1 MEIMRLVNTY
11 LSNRELSVQEIKAVC
26 DLFKEHYD
34 EKIEVSRYKYED
46 RNYYETDFDLVEVNF
61 CKERIHTSIQT
72 LITIHEQAIT
82 LIDQPIEIIVAND
95 DTDTEIQL
103 FEEDCNNVSS
113 FGLFVTKRSIPKLV
127 PYYTSD
133 ICRAY
138 LNFKHVS
145 FGVMFE

>member
-26 DLFKEHYD
+26 DLFKDHYD

-46 RNYYETDFDLVEVNF
+46 RNYYETDFDLVEVEF
-61 CKERIHTSIQT
+61 YKECIHTSIQT

-95 DTDTEIQL
+95 DTDTEI
-103 FEEDCNNVSS
+103 
-113 FGLFVTKRSIPKLV
+113 
-127 PYYTSD
+127 
-133 ICRAY
+133 
-138 LNFKHVS
+138 
-145 FGVMFE
+145 